1 MAVLVSPGVNVSEID
16 LTTVV
21 PGVSTST
28 AAFAG
33 VFRWG
38 PVGER
43 VLISNENNLV
53 ARFGK
58 PTSLNPETF
67 LTAASYLSYA
77 SALYVVRAANTT
89 TGDSN
94 SALNAVANTAAVTVA
109 NTVVKNQADYDAR
122 ASFESGALYVAKYPG
137 DLGNS
142 LRVSVCDSANAFN
155 STLDLAGVES
165 GNNITGSFSI
175 NIGSNT
181 ATLSFD
187 SDDQDTAA
195 NTYANTIAAAFS
207 VGDAIKVGNASIG
220 TQYLTISAIG
230 TPSVTSNL
238 ASFTVSFL
246 DKYTLATNYV
256 ANTTVNGNNT
266 VVGVSR
272 YWEHHGLVSGA
283 PTTSQYVAASGNS
296 AAVDTVHVVVTDQD
310 GLFTGVPGQ
319 VLEVYEGLSRAT
331 DAKNSDGSANYYK
344 SVINNKSAYVWW
356 ANDRSGAVSN
366 TAATVVTSSNAKPVR
381 LDFAGG
387 QDGYSESSATLGVLA
402 SAYDLFKSTEAVD
415 IGLIITG
422 KPVGGST
429 TVNAQT
435 VSKFQLANYLIDNI
449 ATVRKD
455 CIVFASPDDGVV
467 TGNPGS
473 EAQSIVNWRGAVTDT
488 TYAVLDSGYK
498 YMYDRYNDV
507 YRYVPLNG
515 DIAGLCARTDQT
527 NDAWWSPAG
536 LTRGQIKNVVKLRFN
551 PNQAE
556 RDLLYTN
563 AINPVVSFAGQ
574 GTILYGDRTATSKPS
589 AFDRINVRRL
599 FIVLEKAISQ
609 VAKTTLFEFND
620 DFTRTQF
627 RNIINP
633 YLRDVQGR
641 RGITDFLVV
650 CDGSN
655 NTPEVID
662 RNEFRGDIYIKPNR
676 SINFIQLNFVAVR
689 TGVEFN
695 TIIGRS

>member
-1 MAVLVSPGVNVSEID
+1 MAVLVSPGVNVSEVD

-21 PGVSTST
+21 PSVSTSA

-43 VLISNENNLV
+43 VLISNENQLV

-67 LTAASYLSYA
+67 LTAASFLSYS
-77 SALYVVRAANTT
+77 SALFVVRAANTT
-89 TGDSN
+89 TGDAN

-109 NTVVKNQADYDAR
+109 NNVVKNQIDYDAR
-122 ASFESGALYVAKYPG
+122 ASFESGVLYVAKYPG

-142 LRVSVCDSANAFN
+142 LRVSICDSVNAYS
-155 STLDLAGVES
+155 STLDLAGPQS
-165 GNNITGSFSI
+165 ANNITGAFNIS
-175 NIGSNT
+175 IGSNT

-187 SDDQDTAA
+187 SDNIDAAA
-195 NTYANTIAAAFS
+195 NTYANTIAAALS
-207 VGDAIKVGNASIG
+207 VGDAIKVGNSAIG

-230 TPSVTSNL
+230 TPAVSSNL
-238 ASFTVSFL
+238 ATFTVSFL
-246 DKYTLATNYV
+246 DKYTLSTDYV

-266 VVGVSR
+266 VVGVYR
-272 YWEHHGLVSGA
+272 FWEHHGLVSAA
-283 PTTSQYVAASGNS
+283 PTISQFVSEVGNTSAI
-296 AAVDTVHVVVTDQD
+296 DTVHVVVTDKA
-310 GLFTGVPGQ
+310 GKLSGVPGQ
-319 VLEVYEGLSRAT
+319 ILEVYQGLSRAT
-331 DAKNSDGSANYYK
+331 DAKTADGSSNYYK
-344 SVINNKSAYVWW
+344 TVINNRSTNIWW
-356 ANDRSGAVSN
+356 ATDRTGATSA
-366 TAATVVTSSNAKPVR
+366 TATNVATSSNEKPVR
-381 LDFAGG
+381 IDFAGG
-387 QDGYSESSATLGVLA
+387 QDGYTESSVTLGVLA
-402 SAYDLFKSTEAVD
+402 SAYDLFKPTDTVN
-415 IGLIITG
+415 IGLIIAG

-429 TVNAQT
+429 TINSQT
-435 VSKFQLANYLIDNI
+435 VTGFQLANYLIDNI
-449 ATVRKD
+449 ATTRKD
-455 CIVFASPDDGVV
+455 CIVFASPPDALITSNSGA
-467 TGNPGS
+467 

-488 TYAVLDSGYK
+488 SYAVLDTGYK

-507 YRYVPLNG
+507 YRYIPLNG

-527 NDAWWSPAG
+527 NDAWFSPAG
-536 LTRGQIKNVVKLRFN
+536 LSRGQIKNVVKLRFN
-551 PNQAE
+551 PTQTE

-563 AINPVVSFAGQ
+563 AVNPVVSFAGQ
-574 GTILYGDRTATSKPS
+574 GTILYGDKTATSKPS
-589 AFDRINVRRL
+589 QFNRINIRRL
-599 FIVLEKAISQ
+599 FIVLEKTIAE

-633 YLRDVQGR
+633 FLRDVQGR
-641 RGITDFLVV
+641 RGITDFLVI
-650 CDGSN
+650 CDATN

-662 RNEFRGDIYIKPNR
+662 RNEFSGDIYIKPTR

-695 TIIGRS
+695 TIIGS

>member
-1 MAVLVSPGVNVSEID
+1 MAVLVSPGVNVSEVD

-21 PGVSTST
+21 PSVSISA

-43 VLISNENNLV
+43 VLISNENQLV

-67 LTAASYLSYA
+67 LTAASFLSY
-77 SALYVVRAANTT
+77 SSTLFVVRAANTT
-89 TGDSN
+89 TGDAN

-109 NTVVKNQADYDAR
+109 NNVVKNQIDYDAR
-122 ASFESGALYVAKYPG
+122 TSFQSGVLYVAKYPG

-142 LRVSVCDSANAFN
+142 LRVSICDSVNAYS
-155 STLDLAGVES
+155 STLDLAGIES
-165 GNNITGSFSI
+165 SNNITGAFNIS
-175 NIGSNT
+175 IGSNT

-187 SDDQDTAA
+187 SDNLDSAA
-195 NTYANTIAAAFS
+195 NTYANTISAALS
-207 VGDAIKVGNASIG
+207 VGDAIKVGNSAIG

-230 TPSVTSNL
+230 APSVSSNL
-238 ASFTVSFL
+238 ATVTVSFL
-246 DKYTLATNYV
+246 DKYILSTDYV
-256 ANTTVNGNNT
+256 ANTTVNGNNS

-272 YWEHHGLVSGA
+272 FWEHHGLVSGA
-283 PTTSQYVAASGNS
+283 PEISQFVSEVGNTSAI
-296 AAVDTVHVVVTDQD
+296 DTVHVVVTDTN
-310 GLFTGVPGQ
+310 GKFSGVPGQ
-319 VLEVYEGLSRAT
+319 ILEVYQGLSRAT
-331 DAKNSDGSANYYK
+331 DAKTADGSSNYYK
-344 SVINNKSAYVWW
+344 TVINNRSTNIWW
-356 ANDRSGAVSN
+356 ATDRTGATSA
-366 TAATVVTSSNAKPVR
+366 TATNVATSSNEKPVR
-381 LDFAGG
+381 LNFVGG
-387 QDGYSESSATLGVLA
+387 QDGYTENSATLGVLA
-402 SAYDLFKSTEAVD
+402 SAYDQFKSTDAVN

-422 KPVGGST
+422 KSVGGST
-429 TVNAQT
+429 TVNNQT
-435 VSKFQLANYLIDNI
+435 VTGFQLANYLIDNI
-449 ATVRKD
+449 ATTRKD
-455 CIVFASPDDGVV
+455 CIVFASPPDALITSNSGA
-467 TGNPGS
+467 

-488 TYAVLDSGYK
+488 SYAVLDTGYK

-507 YRYVPLNG
+507 YRYIPLNG

-527 NDAWWSPAG
+527 NDAWFSPAG
-536 LTRGQIKNVVKLRFN
+536 VSRGQIKNVVKLRFN
-551 PNQAE
+551 PNQTE

-563 AINPVVSFAGQ
+563 TVNPVVSFAGQ
-574 GTILYGDRTATSKPS
+574 GTLLYGDKTATSKPS
-589 AFDRINVRRL
+589 AFNRINVRRL
-599 FIVLEKAISQ
+599 FIVLEKSISE

-633 YLRDVQGR
+633 FLRDVQGR

-650 CDGSN
+650 CDATN

-662 RNEFRGDIYIKPNR
+662 RNEFRGDIYIKPTR

-689 TGVEFN
+689 TGVEFT
-695 TIIGRS
+695 TIIGS